1 MRRTITVLCVLLAAI
16 CLPASVR
23 AEQGV
28 TDKEIVI
35 GMSTVLTGPA
45 SFLGTN
51 FRLGAEAHIR
61 KVNDAGGVHGR
72 KLRLVVYDDGYEPQ
86 NTAANV
92 EKLLK
97 SDKVFC
103 LLGNV
108 GTPTTVAIK
117 DTLEKE
123 KVPLF
128 FPFTGA
134 EVLRSPVSRYLFHYR
149 ASYNQETEAFIQGM
163 VDELGLKRIAVFY
176 QDDAYGQ
183 AVLAGTLQA
192 LKTRS
197 LKPVALGTYTR
208 NLEDIQEALD
218 AIMKE
223 RPDAVVMAGTYS
235 AVAKFIIAWKR
246 QSIIEGKND
255 RDPVFMNVSFVG
267 PESLSDLLGK
277 YGDNVVVT
285 QVVPSYYTYF
295 GGVNYPAV
303 SEYLLAVNKYSSAAK
318 PTFGSLEGYLA
329 TKVLVEVLKGAGTEL
344 TRESALAAAE
354 RIKNLDISAGNSIS
368 FSPENHQGSQTVY
381 PTVLKNGRY
390 YLIKDWKAVK
400 Q

>member
-1 MRRTITVLCVLLAAI
+1 MNRIIMMLSILFAA
-16 CLPASVR
+16 AG
-23 AEQGV
+23 AAQAQQGV
-28 TDKEIVI
+28 TSKEVLV

-45 SFLGTN
+45 AVLGANFLS
-51 FRLGAEAHIR
+51 GAEAAV
-61 KVNDAGGVHGR
+61 KAVNDGGGVHGR
-72 KLRLVVYDDGYEPQ
+72 KLRLVAYDDGYEPK
-86 NTAANV
+86 NTVANV

-97 SDKVFC
+97 RDKVFC

-134 EVLRSPVSRYLFHYR
+134 EALRSPVSRYLFHYR
-149 ASYNQETEAFIQGM
+149 ASYDQETEAFVQGI
-163 VDELGLKRIAVFY
+163 VDELGIKRVAVFY
-176 QDDAYGQ
+176 QDDTYGQ
-183 AVLAGTLQA
+183 AVLAGTQAA
-192 LKTRS
+192 LKTRR
-197 LKPVALGTYTR
+197 LRPVALGTYTR
-208 NLEDIQEALD
+208 NLEDIQDALG

-223 RPDAVVMAGTYS
+223 RPEAVVMAGTYS
-235 AVAKFIIAWKR
+235 AAAKFIISWKR
-246 QSIIEGKND
+246 QSIIDGTSE

-277 YGDNVVVT
+277 YGENVVVT

-303 SEYLLAVNKYSSAAK
+303 SEYLQALSRHSASAK

-329 TKVLVEVLKGAGTEL
+329 TKVLVEILKGAGKEL
-344 TRESALAAAE
+344 TRESAIEAAE
-354 RIKNLDISAGNSIS
+354 RIKNLDIGAGNSIG

-390 YLIKDWKAVK
+390 YLIKDWKVVK
-400 Q
+400 E